1 MPYLNQYKHFY
12 LLYINTEDDG
22 ARKKKKKNSKALK
35 NKQKSYYYLI
45 SYCLNNNNKKVIFKK
60 HSGVVLRPKQMTV
73 VHLSNQQKLL
83 HVYAGTLVYKKYADT
98 KIELYVFFKIFLILF
113 HKRFL
118 RNIFQVVLVL
128 CHGKISFA
136 VQFFYSILCQI
147 LTIHGKTK

>member
-1 MPYLNQYKHFY
+1 
-12 LLYINTEDDG
+12 
-22 ARKKKKKNSKALK
+22 
-35 NKQKSYYYLI
+35 
-45 SYCLNNNNKKVIFKK
+45 
-60 HSGVVLRPKQMTV
+60 MTV

-147 LTIHGKTK
+147 LTIHGKTKWLWSLIIKQICFGISLSIQQHNKDFCYWQSWRTSKVLPFYEQLYNNRFLIMLYEMKYS